1 MSDGFGFVVFL
12 VVVDVVMVGSVLGTV
27 WAAATGRM
35 TANPTMGL
43 RTPATVASHAAW
55 EAGHRAAL
63 PRAIAITVICLVL
76 IVAALVLAW
85 IGQTLPAFALA
96 LSPVIVTVAGLVQLV
111 RAAND
116 AALAVHPRR

>member
-12 VVVDVVMVGSVLGTV
+12 VVVDVIMVGSVLGTT
-27 WAAATGRM
+27 WAGATGRM

-43 RTPATVASHAAW
+43 RTPATVASHEAW

-63 PRAIAITVICLVL
+63 PRAIGISVICLVL
-76 IVAALVLAW
+76 VVAALVLAW
-85 IGQTLPAFALA
+85 IGQTVPAWALA
-96 LSPVIVTVAGLVQLV
+96 LCPVIVTVAGLVTLV
-111 RAAND
+111 RAANE

>member
-12 VVVDVVMVGSVLGTV
+12 VVVDVVMVGAVLGTV
-27 WAAATGRM
+27 WAAATGRL

-63 PRAIAITVICLVL
+63 PRAIGITVICLVL
-76 IVAALVLAW
+76 VVAALVLAW
-85 IGQTLPAFALA
+85 TGAGGLAWVLALA
-96 LSPVIVTVAGLVQLV
+96 PVIVTVSGLVVLV